1 MSNRTFRLSE
11 RRKSTYS
18 FHNSLLSKV
27 IISMRP
33 LAGLGQESGV
43 SHTQTDTHGPPHTPW
58 AHTRGELTPHA
69 NAWEWW

>member
-11 RRKSTYS
+11 RRKNTYS

-33 LAGLGQESGV
+33 LAGLGQDFGV
-43 SHTQTDTHGPPHTPW
+43 SHTQTDTHGPPHTP
-58 AHTRGELTPHA
+58 
-69 NAWEWW
+69 